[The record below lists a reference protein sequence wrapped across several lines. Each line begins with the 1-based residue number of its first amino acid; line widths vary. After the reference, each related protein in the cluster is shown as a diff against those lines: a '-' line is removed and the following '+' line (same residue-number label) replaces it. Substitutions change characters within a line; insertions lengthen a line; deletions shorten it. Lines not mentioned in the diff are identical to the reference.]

1 MAKKKQ
7 RFELSDNAKKTLEK
21 YLREIRKSI
30 TIVCEMHTH
39 DSAPSLKQKDFEE
52 AYIEK
57 ILGQTATV
65 IRLSIKSMTE
75 GLAAQ
80 KAKELQEALQGENPE
95 IKKEDK

>member
-1 MAKKKQ
+1 MAKSKRQ
-7 RFELSDNAKKTLEK
+7 FELSDKAKKTLER

-52 AYIEK
+52 AYVEK
-57 ILGQTATV
+57 IFGQTATIV
-65 IRLSIKSMTE
+65 RLSIKGMSE

-80 KAKELQEALQGENPE
+80 KAKELQEVLNGENPE
-95 IKKEDK
+95 TKKEDR